1 MTLKRTKSTVI
12 SISSRLFMTLDALTQ
27 NHEPNGT
34 AEHWQRIPI
43 FKEFS
48 MVLVQFSVYH
58 PSGKVTHFV
67 GEGVPD
73 SL

>member
-1 MTLKRTKSTVI
+1 
-12 SISSRLFMTLDALTQ
+12 MTLDALTQ